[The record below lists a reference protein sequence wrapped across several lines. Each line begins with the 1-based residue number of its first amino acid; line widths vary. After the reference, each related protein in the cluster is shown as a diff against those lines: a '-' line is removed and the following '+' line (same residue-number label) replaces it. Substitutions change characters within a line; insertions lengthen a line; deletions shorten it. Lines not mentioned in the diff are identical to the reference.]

1 MNKNKG
7 GQQPIF
13 LVIVG
18 EQNQL
23 FSHLKINTPKMY
35 NGMVEIAKKYS
46 EQYNQQFK
54 VKRVI
59 QLRDGKIKFV

>member
-1 MNKNKG
+1 MNKKS
-7 GQQPIF
+7 QQQIF

-18 EQNQL
+18 EDNQL
-23 FSHLKINTPKMY
+23 FSQLKINTPKMC

-46 EQYNQQFK
+46 EQYKHQYK

-59 QLRDGKIKFV
+59 QSRDGKIKFV